1 MIQAT
6 FIASGCFSHSSV
18 EPSMSV
24 KRKVTVPD
32 GNASMQEVYRK
43 QKPVSSRKPTQLNLP
58 ARRRIYINDVKLEND
73 PLHC

>member
-24 KRKVTVPD
+24 KRKVTAPEGRLDVIAYPRIRGD
-32 GNASMQEVYRK
+32 ML
-43 QKPVSSRKPTQLNLP
+43 SS
-58 ARRRIYINDVKLEND
+58 IV
-73 PLHC
+73 